1 MGKKN
6 SWKRGLKPG
15 KQPVKPVVEEEEDI
29 DLEDQDL
36 ELFSEFGKGASF
48 LEDAEFEE
56 YERRPRKELKEDT
69 KLPIKVNGR
78 IVKVQEEP
86 ESESEAEESEEE
98 IPVPEQVS
106 QYATVEKAVKK
117 GKQVTEKVEKKPA
130 PSEQKKKP
138 SKSSQKSLATVK
150 EELAD
155 IATAILENPEKNH
168 GLLKN
173 LFKYTT
179 DHKSTNLAILTMLMV
194 FKDIIPGY
202 RIRKTTEEENVK
214 VSKQVKELRQFEEG
228 LLSNYQEYLKLLEKS
243 LKTPELQHSCILSL
257 CQLLTTQT
265 HFNFRLNIMTAL
277 VKQLKYETELITNA
291 FIDVFKNDASGEASL
306 ELVKLL
312 SDYIN
317 LNSVKPIVL
326 ETFLFLNFNLVT
338 GTDTDTKKRKKETVH
353 LSKKMKK
360 IEKHFKE
367 VQEQVKEAEAVYDR
381 QELQSRQSET
391 LKYVFLTYFRIL
403 KNKPTSVLVP
413 TVLEGLS
420 KYTHLINV
428 DFFQDLLN
436 LLKGISNSQYKDYL
450 EGKEVHSSKT
460 ALHCII
466 AAFDLLDTLGG
477 ALKVDLRDFY
487 TSLYTQISRLFNLP
501 GQIEVLDRNEVELL
515 LRGIES
521 MLKKNREVPV
531 ERVCSFI
538 KRLGT
543 LAATSPVNSALACL
557 NTIKNALTRFPRL
570 ECLIDE
576 EGKVSTGI
584 YQPFLDDPNMCNP
597 FATSLWEV
605 TELSRHYHPTV
616 REFTKKI
623 LKGDPIKGNKAL
635 REYSCFPSEGFRVVP
650 KVLLP
655 KRKFLRID
663 GPSQYETDFFMQ
675 CQDKISD
682 I

>member
-15 KQPVKPVVEEEEDI
+15 KQVSRPPKEEEEF
-29 DLEDQDL
+29 DLEEQDL

-48 LEDAEFEE
+48 LEEAEFEE

-69 KLPIKVNGR
+69 KLPIKVDGR
-78 IVKVQEEP
+78 VIKLKEEP
-86 ESESEAEESEEE
+86 ESQSESEESDGE
-98 IPVPEQVS
+98 LPVPEQVS
-106 QYATVEKAVKK
+106 QYATIEKTRKNNDKPAKE
-117 GKQVTEKVEKKPA
+117 KQIEKKPA
-130 PSEQKKKP
+130 ASKEKKKLP
-138 SKSSQKSLATVK
+138 SKSLQKSLATVK

-155 IATAILENPEKNH
+155 IATAILENPEKNY

-173 LFKYTT
+173 LFKYTN
-179 DHKSTNLAILTMLMV
+179 DHKTTNLTILTMLMV

-202 RIRKTTEEENVK
+202 RIRKTSEEENVK

-228 LLSNYQEYLKLLEKS
+228 LLSSYQEYLKLLEKS
-243 LKTPELQHSCILSL
+243 LKTPELQHSSILSL

-277 VKQLKYETELITNA
+277 VNQLKNETELITKA
-291 FIDVFKNDASGEASL
+291 FVDVFKNDASGEASL

-317 LNSVKPIVL
+317 TNSVKPAVL
-326 ETFLFLNFNLVT
+326 ETFLSLNFNLVT
-338 GTDTDTKKRKKETVH
+338 GEDTNSKKRKKETVH

-381 QELQSRQSET
+381 QELQARQSET

-403 KNKPTSVLVP
+403 KNKSTSLLVP
-413 TVLEGLS
+413 VVLEGLS

-466 AAFDLLDTLGG
+466 AAFDLLDSLGG

-501 GQIEVLDRNEVELL
+501 GQIEVVDRNEVP
-515 LRGIES
+515 I
-521 MLKKNREVPV
+521 

-597 FATSLWEV
+597 FATSLWEM

-623 LKGDPIKGNKAL
+623 LKGDVVKGSKAL
-635 REYSCFPSEGFRVVP
+635 REYSCFPGEGFRVVP
-650 KVLLP
+650 KAVLP
-655 KRKFLRID
+655 KRKFLRVD
-663 GPSQYETDFFMQ
+663 GPSQYETDFFME

>member
-6 SWKRGLKPG
+6 SWRRGLKPG
-15 KQPVKPVVEEEEDI
+15 SQIARPQAVEEDFELD
-29 DLEDQDL
+29 DQDL

-56 YERRPRKELKEDT
+56 YELKPRKEMKEDT

-78 IVKVQEEP
+78 VVRVKEESEP
-86 ESESEAEESEEE
+86 ESEGNL
-98 IPVPEQVS
+98 PVPEQIS
-106 QYATVEKAVKK
+106 QFATVEKTNKK
-117 GKQVTEKVEKKPA
+117 ETQVEKKPA
-130 PSEQKKKP
+130 ASTSGEKQNPA
-138 SKSSQKSLATVK
+138 KSNKKSLAVVK

-155 IATAILENPEKNH
+155 IATAILENPEKNYP
-168 GLLKN
+168 LLKN

-179 DHKSTNLAILTMLMV
+179 DHKATNFAILTMLMV

-202 RIRKTTEEENVK
+202 RIRKTGEDENVK

-243 LKTPELQHSCILSL
+243 LKTPELQHSSVVSL
-257 CQLLTTQT
+257 CQLLSTQT

-277 VKQLKYETELITNA
+277 VKQLKVETNLITLA
-291 FIDVFKNDASGEASL
+291 FVDVFKNDASGEASL

-312 SDYIN
+312 ADHIN
-317 LNSVKPIVL
+317 TNSAKPAVL
-326 ETFLFLNFNLVT
+326 ETFLSLNFNLVT
-338 GTDTDTKKRKKETVH
+338 GTDTDSKKRKREAVH

-360 IEKHFKE
+360 IGKHLKE
-367 VQEQVKEAEAVYDR
+367 VQEQVKEAEAVYDK

-403 KNKPTSVLVP
+403 KNKPTSQLVP

-436 LLKGISNSQYKDYL
+436 LLKGISNTQYKDYL
-450 EGKEVHSSKT
+450 EGKDAHSSKT

-466 AAFDLLDTLGG
+466 AAFDLLDSLGG

-501 GQIEVLDRNEVELL
+501 GQIEVVDRSEVELL

-521 MLKKNREVPV
+521 MLKKNRE
-531 ERVCSFI
+531 
-538 KRLGT
+538 
-543 LAATSPVNSALACL
+543 
-557 NTIKNALTRFPRL
+557 RFPRL

-576 EGKVSTGI
+576 EGKVATGI

-597 FATSLWEV
+597 FATSLWELV
-605 TELSRHYHPTV
+605 ELSRHYHPTV

-623 LKGDPIKGNKAL
+623 LRGESIKSNKVL
-635 REYSCFPSEGFRVVP
+635 REYSSFPPEGFRVVP
-650 KVLLP
+650 KVVLG
-655 KRKFLRID
+655 KRKPLRID
-663 GPSQYETDFFMQ
+663 GPTQYETDFFME
-675 CQDKISD
+675 CQEKSID